1 MPSSS
6 LDLSGGSDDDD
17 DDGEDDDDGGGEVSM
32 ASTSLFK
39 EWHQRE
45 VVDATALAEAN
56 CHHPQHIDEDIFKE

>member
-17 DDGEDDDDGGGEVSM
+17 DDDDDGDDGEVSV
-32 ASTSLFK
+32 ASTPLFK

-56 CHHPQHIDEDIFKE
+56 CHHPQHIDEDIFNE